1 MTMHFSAKGLLKS
14 LFWMC
19 VPNDKFDSYTSRS
32 PTAALLSTHGQIFIR
47 LFVQVKCPTVCI
59 FLDPTL
65 LIRFKNAAA
74 AAAVVRKLVS
84 LTLDSTKCWLWW
96 IFVANLSCLRCFTM
110 NTLQEEKTEHNADK
124 LWYVFISL
132 IAITVDW
139 TWNEYF

>member
-1 MTMHFSAKGLLKS
+1 
-14 LFWMC
+14 MC

-74 AAAVVRKLVS
+74 AVVRKLVS
-84 LTLDSTKCWLWW
+84 LTLDSTKC
-96 IFVANLSCLRCFTM
+96 
-110 NTLQEEKTEHNADK
+110 
-124 LWYVFISL
+124 
-132 IAITVDW
+132 
-139 TWNEYF
+139 